1 MNCYKLNCNQTELLK
16 KCSTCG
22 KDACI
27 YHRVPG
33 KKTDASHC
41 EDCFNLGGLNAVDQT
56 PVDLFTEYEDL
67 IFLYNWNNKLDSKR
81 FFTSIRL
88 YNPSKYK
95 VGIIYR
101 VREAKE
107 LKTGWEDL
115 REPLLAKIVSEAIFL
130 IDKLPVMTAA
140 LDTGYTR
147 EETIAMMK
155 TMYGADSYKQF
166 AAYLLDKK
174 VEPLKKD

>member
-1 MNCYKLNCNQTELLK
+1 MNCYKPNCTQTELLRT
-16 KCSTCG
+16 CHHCG
-22 KDACI
+22 KEACI
-27 YHRVPG
+27 YHRIPG

-41 EDCFNLGGLNAVDQT
+41 EDCFNLGGMNSVDQT
-56 PVDLFTEYEDL
+56 AVDLFKEYEDI
-67 IFLYNWNNKLDSKR
+67 IFTSNWNNKLDSKR
-81 FFTSIRL
+81 FFSSIRL
-88 YNPSKYK
+88 HNPSKYK

-115 REPLLAKIVSEAIFL
+115 REPFLAKIVSEAVFL

-147 EETIAMMK
+147 EETIAMMRK
-155 TMYGADSYKQF
+155 MYGADSDRQF
-166 AAYLLDKK
+166 AAYLFDKK